1 MRLRDNFN
9 DLVDW
14 RLLRHMNIVFVDNF
28 GSDDLLV
35 MTTAIIERHFAS
47 QGFVNAVTRL
57 GTVINDFYFC
67 IYVR

>member
-14 RLLRHMNIVFVDNF
+14 RLLRHMNIVFADNF
-28 GSDDLLV
+28 DSDDLLV
-35 MTTAIIERHFAS
+35 MTTAMIERHFAS

-57 GTVINDFYFC
+57 GTVIKRCLF
-67 IYVR
+67 